1 MTLPG
6 KLCVGILEEDN
17 PLKSYFRFKPLL
29 VAEEGGYLPF
39 DGAEAFPENGC
50 LRIVPDKN
58 ESGHFKARMRRI
70 GRYAL
75 LDLRA
80 HPGENDKIRPNKNYR
95 VDSAET
101 NAYIVYSDVV
111 VEPPAGML
119 FEVLDR
125 AAPEDSS
132 HMALTM
138 PLPGT
143 PRVLFRDENGGVAP
157 ALWRAVAMEGVEGA
171 VELSRE
177 EERILPGLGGETRLS
192 GFAGEQTCVM
202 LAAPGALLIR
212 AAEAPEGAEAAEA
225 PAPVVPRPVEVKPV
239 ETKPAEA
246 RPVEVKPVETRPAE
260 ARPIESKPAGA
271 PAPRAERPERV
282 DAPREREKPRLSARA
297 QAMALQTGLNPRR
310 SRSLQEII
318 DDRWRRSRFDQLGHP
333 VPGEAT
339 GMPVESPVERAMDAL
354 RAAWRIEETRPKLA
368 EAIGE
373 LEGMSGAIQ
382 KGAARR
388 EDEARAQRLNELEAQ
403 RLRLLNEVSALEA
416 RRADARERLLE
427 DVRRDNARQLAEGE
441 RRLEALKADITACE
455 ERAQGARAA
464 LAEAES
470 AYAEAEK
477 RLAARA
483 METKALRF
491 LQTPAERVPTDSA
504 LPSAGELISDVR
516 TYLER
521 AGVPLSHDQAVE
533 VLAALTLSPVTVL
546 CGSAFAPKGELARAL
561 AGALGLGNRFLC
573 LSDPRHY
580 EVRDAQLRA
589 LLEDKNDP
597 APALILLEN
606 CNEVARVP
614 FVTSVV
620 WQLEPLNRPL
630 CPARLLLTASDG
642 GAPLATELLDMAFVL
657 RLEPESADTP
667 WHEER
672 EALVEPELAVS
683 RAALNNIFRP
693 HAEAVTEEVRERMAR
708 LRADLAAHG
717 VRFSRRTLDAV
728 WLFCAAA
735 APLLRERSP
744 MQALDMALAHRAL
757 PALLSS
763 APLEAL
769 KAMPEMVTDLEECRK
784 LLERPLPIFPTL
796 L

>member
-1 MTLPG
+1 
-6 KLCVGILEEDN
+6 
-17 PLKSYFRFKPLL
+17 
-29 VAEEGGYLPF
+29 
-39 DGAEAFPENGC
+39 
-50 LRIVPDKN
+50 
-58 ESGHFKARMRRI
+58 
-70 GRYAL
+70 
-75 LDLRA
+75 
-80 HPGENDKIRPNKNYR
+80 
-95 VDSAET
+95 
-101 NAYIVYSDVV
+101 
-111 VEPPAGML
+111 
-119 FEVLDR
+119 
-125 AAPEDSS
+125 
-132 HMALTM
+132 
-138 PLPGT
+138 
-143 PRVLFRDENGGVAP
+143 
-157 ALWRAVAMEGVEGA
+157 
-171 VELSRE
+171 
-177 EERILPGLGGETRLS
+177 
-192 GFAGEQTCVM
+192 
-202 LAAPGALLIR
+202 
-212 AAEAPEGAEAAEA
+212 
-225 PAPVVPRPVEVKPV
+225 
-239 ETKPAEA
+239 
-246 RPVEVKPVETRPAE
+246 
-260 ARPIESKPAGA
+260 
-271 PAPRAERPERV
+271 
-282 DAPREREKPRLSARA
+282 
-297 QAMALQTGLNPRR
+297 MALQTGLNPRR

-441 RRLEALKADITACE
+441 RRLEALKADIAACE

-483 METKALRF
+483 VETKALRF

-546 CGSAFAPKGELARAL
+546 CGPAFAPKGELARAL

-580 EVRDAQLRA
+580 ETTGAQLRA

-606 CNEVARVP
+606 CNEIGPRTVRDLGGVAVGAA
-614 FVTSVV
+614 
-620 WQLEPLNRPL
+620 EPAPL
-630 CPARLLLTASDG
+630 P
-642 GAPLATELLDMAFVL
+642 GAP
-657 RLEPESADTP
+657 
-667 WHEER
+667 
-672 EALVEPELAVS
+672 
-683 RAALNNIFRP
+683 
-693 HAEAVTEEVRERMAR
+693 
-708 LRADLAAHG
+708 AAH
-717 VRFSRRTLDAV
+717 RQRRGR
-728 WLFCAAA
+728 
-735 APLLRERSP
+735 APL
-744 MQALDMALAHRAL
+744 H
-757 PALLSS
+757 
-763 APLEAL
+763 
-769 KAMPEMVTDLEECRK
+769 
-784 LLERPLPIFPTL
+784 
-796 L
+796 

>member
-157 ALWRAVAMEGVEGA
+157 ALWRAAAMEGVEGA

-177 EERILPGLGGETRLS
+177 EERILPGLGGETRLP

-202 LAAPGALLIR
+202 LAAPGALLTR
-212 AAEAPEGAEAAEA
+212 AAEATEGAEVTEAHAPVVARPVEVRPVEAPTPIEARPVEA
-225 PAPVVPRPVEVKPV
+225 PAPVAAG
-239 ETKPAEA
+239 PAEA
-246 RPVEVKPVETRPAE
+246 PSP
-260 ARPIESKPAGA
+260 
-271 PAPRAERPERV
+271 RPERPGRAE
-282 DAPREREKPRLSARA
+282 APREREKPRLSARA

-388 EDEARAQRLNELEAQ
+388 EDDARAQRLNELEAQ

-441 RRLEALKADITACE
+441 RRLEALKADIAACE

-533 VLAALTLSPVTVL
+533 LLAALTLSPVTVL
-546 CGSAFAPKGELARAL
+546 CGPALAPKGELARAL

-580 EVRDAQLRA
+580 EVRNAQLRA

-597 APALILLEN
+597 APAMILLES
-606 CNEVARVP
+606 CNEIARVP
-614 FVTSVV
+614 FVSSIM
-620 WQLEPLNRPL
+620 WQLEPLSRPL
-630 CPARLLLTASDG
+630 CPARLLLTASDEG
-642 GAPLATELLDMAFVL
+642 SPLATELLDTAFVL
-657 RLEPESADTP
+657 WLEPESADTP

-672 EALVEPELAVS
+672 EAPVEPELAVS
-683 RAALNNIFRP
+683 RAALENIFRP

-717 VRFSRRTLDAV
+717 VRLSRRTLDAV

-744 MQALDMALAHRAL
+744 MQALDLALAHRAL

-763 APLEAL
+763 TPLEAL
-769 KAMPEMVTDLEECRK
+769 EAMPEMVTDLEECKK

>member
-177 EERILPGLGGETRLS
+177 EERILPGLGGETRLP

-202 LAAPGALLIR
+202 LAAPGALLTR
-212 AAEAPEGAEAAEA
+212 AAEVTEGAEATEA
-225 PAPVVPRPVEVKPV
+225 PAPVVARPVEVRPV
-239 ETKPAEA
+239 EAPTPIEA
-246 RPVEVKPVETRPAE
+246 RPVEAPAPVAARPVETPSA
-260 ARPIESKPAGA
+260 
-271 PAPRAERPERV
+271 RAERPGRAE
-282 DAPREREKPRLSARA
+282 APREREKPRLSARA

-318 DDRWRRSRFDQLGHP
+318 DDRWRRSRIDQLGHP
-333 VPGEAT
+333 VPAEAT
-339 GMPVESPVERAMDAL
+339 GMPVQDPVERAVEAL
-354 RAAWRIEETRPKLA
+354 RAAWRVEETRPKLA
-368 EAIGE
+368 EAVGA
-373 LEGMSGAIQ
+373 LEGLGSAMQESAE
-382 KGAARR
+382 RR
-388 EDEARAQRLNELEAQ
+388 EDEARARRLNEIEAQ

-427 DVRRDNARQLAEGE
+427 DVRRENARKLEESE
-441 RRLEALKADITACE
+441 RRLEALKADIAACE

-464 LAEAES
+464 LAEAEN

-483 METKALRF
+483 VEVSALRF
-491 LQTPAERVPTDSA
+491 LRAPAVSVPTDAA

-516 TYLER
+516 AYLAR
-521 AGVPLSHDQAVE
+521 AGAPLSHDQAVE
-533 VLAALTLSPVTVL
+533 LFTALALSPVTVL

-561 AGALGLGNRFLC
+561 AGALGLRGRFL
-573 LSDPRHY
+573 PITHPQRQ
-580 EVRDAQLRA
+580 EGAVRAI
-589 LLEDKNDP
+589 LEDTLNP
-597 APALILLEN
+597 APALLLVED
-606 CNEVARVP
+606 CNVPARAA
-614 FVTSVV
+614 SMDALL
-620 WQLEPLNRPL
+620 WQLIRGCAPDH
-630 CPARLLLTASDG
+630 PARLLLTARDEG
-642 GAPLATELLDMAFVL
+642 EPLSTELLDSAFVL

-672 EALVEPELAVS
+672 EAPVEPELAVS
-683 RAALNNIFRP
+683 RAALENIFRP
-693 HAEAVTEEVRERMAR
+693 HPEAVTEEARERMAR

-717 VRFSRRTLDAV
+717 VRLSRRTLDAV
-728 WLFCAAA
+728 WNFCAVAL
-735 APLLRERSP
+735 PLLRERSP
-744 MQALDMALAHRAL
+744 MRALDIALARRAL
-757 PALLSS
+757 PAVLSA
-763 APLEAL
+763 APLSAL
-769 KAMPEMVTDLEECRK
+769 KALPEMVTDLEECRK
-784 LLERPLPIFPTL
+784 LLESPLPIF
-796 L
+796 

>member
-29 VAEEGGYLPF
+29 VAQEGGYQPF
-39 DGAEAFPENGC
+39 DGAGLFPENGC

-75 LDLRA
+75 LDLRE

-95 VDSAET
+95 VDPGEA

-111 VEPPAGML
+111 VEPPEGML
-119 FEVLDR
+119 YEVLDR

-143 PRVLFRDENGGVAP
+143 QRVLFRADDGGVAP
-157 ALWRAVAMEGVEGA
+157 ALWRVAAMEGVEGA

-177 EERILPGLGGETRLS
+177 EGFVVPGAGTEARLPGFAEEETRVL
-192 GFAGEQTCVM
+192 
-202 LAAPGALLIR
+202 LAAPGASLLK
-212 AAEAPEGAEAAEA
+212 AAEA
-225 PAPVVPRPVEVKPV
+225 PAPAPAATEAPRAVEAPA
-239 ETKPAEA
+239 PAE
-246 RPVEVKPVETRPAE
+246 PPQPTEPPRPAE
-260 ARPIESKPAGA
+260 T
-271 PAPRAERPERV
+271 PAPQAERP
-282 DAPREREKPRLSARA
+282 PREREKARLSARA
-297 QAMALQTGLNPRR
+297 QAMAMQTGLNPRR

-318 DDRWRRSRFDQLGHP
+318 DDKWRRSRIDQLGHP

-339 GMPVESPVERAMDAL
+339 GMPVENPVERAVEAL

-368 EAIGE
+368 EAVGE

-388 EDEARAQRLNELEAQ
+388 EDDARAQRLNELEAQ
-403 RLRLLNEVSALEA
+403 RLRLLNEVGALEA
-416 RRADARERLLE
+416 RRADARELLLE
-427 DVRRDNARQLAEGE
+427 DVRRENARKLAEGE
-441 RRLEALKADITACE
+441 HRLEALKADIAACE

-477 RLAARA
+477 RLTARA
-483 METKALRF
+483 VETKALRF
-491 LQTPAERVPTDSA
+491 LQTPAERVHTSDA

-521 AGVPLSHDQAVE
+521 AGAPLSHDQAVE

-546 CGSAFAPKGELARAL
+546 CGPAFAPKGELARAL
-561 AGALGLGNRFLC
+561 AGALGLESRFLC

-597 APALILLEN
+597 APAMILLEN
-606 CNEVARVP
+606 CNEIARVP
-614 FVTSVV
+614 FVSSIM

-630 CPARLLLTASDG
+630 CPARLLLTASDE
-642 GAPLATELLDMAFVL
+642 GAPLSTELLDMAFVL

-672 EALVEPELAVS
+672 EAPAEPELAVS

-693 HAEAVTEEVRERMAR
+693 RAEAVTEEVRGRMAR

-717 VRFSRRTLDAV
+717 VRISRRTLDAV
-728 WLFCAAA
+728 WDFCAAA
-735 APLLRERSP
+735 APLLREHSP

-757 PALLSS
+757 PALLSA

>member
-177 EERILPGLGGETRLS
+177 EERILPGLGGETRLP

-202 LAAPGALLIR
+202 LAAPGALLTR
-212 AAEAPEGAEAAEA
+212 AAEVTEGAEATEA
-225 PAPVVPRPVEVKPV
+225 PAPVEVRPVEAPS
-239 ETKPAEA
+239 PI
-246 RPVEVKPVETRPAE
+246 E
-260 ARPIESKPAGA
+260 ARPIEA
-271 PAPRAERPERV
+271 PSPVAASPVETPSARAERPGRAE
-282 DAPREREKPRLSARA
+282 APREREKPRLNARA

-382 KGAARR
+382 KGAAKR

-441 RRLEALKADITACE
+441 RRLEALKADIAACE

-516 TYLER
+516 AYLER

-580 EVRDAQLRA
+580 EVRNAQLRA

-597 APALILLEN
+597 APAMILLEN
-606 CNEVARVP
+606 CNEIARVP
-614 FVTSVV
+614 FVSSIM
-620 WQLEPLNRPL
+620 WQLEPLSRPL
-630 CPARLLLTASDG
+630 CPARLLLTASDEG
-642 GAPLATELLDMAFVL
+642 SPLATELLDTAFVL
-657 RLEPESADTP
+657 WLEPESADTP

-672 EALVEPELAVS
+672 EAPVEPELAVS
-683 RAALNNIFRP
+683 RAALENIFRP

-717 VRFSRRTLDAV
+717 VRLSRRTLDAV

>member
-80 HPGENDKIRPNKNYR
+80 HPGENDKIRPNKNYH

-157 ALWRAVAMEGVEGA
+157 ALWRAAAMEGVEGA

-177 EERILPGLGGETRLS
+177 EERILPGFGGETRLS

-202 LAAPGALLIR
+202 LAAPGALLTR
-212 AAEAPEGAEAAEA
+212 AAEATEGAEATEA
-225 PAPVVPRPVEVKPV
+225 PAPVAARPVEVRPV
-239 ETKPAEA
+239 EAPSPIEA
-246 RPVEVKPVETRPAE
+246 RPVEAPAPVAARPAE
-260 ARPIESKPAGA
+260 APSP
-271 PAPRAERPERV
+271 RPERPGRAE
-282 DAPREREKPRLSARA
+282 APREREKPRLSARA

-382 KGAARR
+382 KGAAKR

-427 DVRRDNARQLAEGE
+427 DVRRDNARQLAESE
-441 RRLEALKADITACE
+441 RRLEALKADIAACE

-470 AYAEAEK
+470 VYAEAEK

-533 VLAALTLSPVTVL
+533 LLAALTLSPVTVL
-546 CGSAFAPKGELARAL
+546 CGPALAPKGELARAL

-580 EVRDAQLRA
+580 ETTGAQLRA

-606 CNEVARVP
+606 CNEIARVP

-620 WQLEPLNRPL
+620 WQLEPLKRPL

-642 GAPLATELLDMAFVL
+642 GAPLSTELLDTAFVL

-672 EALVEPELAVS
+672 EAPVEPELAVS
-683 RAALNNIFRP
+683 RAALENIFRP

-717 VRFSRRTLDAV
+717 VRLSRRTLDAV

-744 MQALDMALAHRAL
+744 MQALDLALAHRAL

-769 KAMPEMVTDLEECRK
+769 KAMPEMVTDLEECKK

>member
-1 MTLPG
+1 
-6 KLCVGILEEDN
+6 
-17 PLKSYFRFKPLL
+17 
-29 VAEEGGYLPF
+29 
-39 DGAEAFPENGC
+39 
-50 LRIVPDKN
+50 
-58 ESGHFKARMRRI
+58 
-70 GRYAL
+70 
-75 LDLRA
+75 
-80 HPGENDKIRPNKNYR
+80 
-95 VDSAET
+95 
-101 NAYIVYSDVV
+101 
-111 VEPPAGML
+111 
-119 FEVLDR
+119 
-125 AAPEDSS
+125 
-132 HMALTM
+132 
-138 PLPGT
+138 
-143 PRVLFRDENGGVAP
+143 
-157 ALWRAVAMEGVEGA
+157 
-171 VELSRE
+171 
-177 EERILPGLGGETRLS
+177 
-192 GFAGEQTCVM
+192 
-202 LAAPGALLIR
+202 
-212 AAEAPEGAEAAEA
+212 
-225 PAPVVPRPVEVKPV
+225 
-239 ETKPAEA
+239 
-246 RPVEVKPVETRPAE
+246 
-260 ARPIESKPAGA
+260 
-271 PAPRAERPERV
+271 
-282 DAPREREKPRLSARA
+282 
-297 QAMALQTGLNPRR
+297 MALQTGLNPRR

-388 EDEARAQRLNELEAQ
+388 EDEARTQRLNELEAQ

-441 RRLEALKADITACE
+441 RRLEALKADIAACE

-533 VLAALTLSPVTVL
+533 LLAALTLSPVTVL
-546 CGSAFAPKGELARAL
+546 CGPALAPKGELARAL

-580 EVRDAQLRA
+580 EVRNAQLRA

-597 APALILLEN
+597 APAMILLES
-606 CNEVARVP
+606 CNEIARVP
-614 FVTSVV
+614 FVSSIM
-620 WQLEPLNRPL
+620 WQLEPLSRPL
-630 CPARLLLTASDG
+630 CPARLLLTASDEG
-642 GAPLATELLDMAFVL
+642 SPLATELLDTAFVL
-657 RLEPESADTP
+657 WLEPESADTP

-672 EALVEPELAVS
+672 EAPVEPELAVS
-683 RAALNNIFRP
+683 RAALENIFRP

-744 MQALDMALAHRAL
+744 MQALDLALAHRAL

-769 KAMPEMVTDLEECRK
+769 KAMPEMVTDLEECKK

>member
-157 ALWRAVAMEGVEGA
+157 ALWRAAAMEGVEGA

-177 EERILPGLGGETRLS
+177 EERILPGLGGETRLP

-202 LAAPGALLIR
+202 LAAPGALLTR
-212 AAEAPEGAEAAEA
+212 AAEATEGAEATEASAPVVARPVEVRPVEAPTPIEARPVEA
-225 PAPVVPRPVEVKPV
+225 PAPV
-239 ETKPAEA
+239 AA
-246 RPVEVKPVETRPAE
+246 RPAE
-260 ARPIESKPAGA
+260 APSL
-271 PAPRAERPERV
+271 RPERPGRAE
-282 DAPREREKPRLSARA
+282 APREREKPRLSARA

-382 KGAARR
+382 KGAAKR

-441 RRLEALKADITACE
+441 RKLEALKADIAACE

-533 VLAALTLSPVTVL
+533 LLAALTLSPVTVL
-546 CGSAFAPKGELARAL
+546 CGPALAPKGELARAL

-580 EVRDAQLRA
+580 EVRNAQLRA

-597 APALILLEN
+597 APAMILLEN
-606 CNEVARVP
+606 CNEIARVP
-614 FVTSVV
+614 FVSSIM
-620 WQLEPLNRPL
+620 WQLEPLSRPL
-630 CPARLLLTASDG
+630 CPARLLLTASDEG
-642 GAPLATELLDMAFVL
+642 SPLATELLDTAFVL
-657 RLEPESADTP
+657 WLEPESADTP

-672 EALVEPELAVS
+672 EAPVEPELAVS
-683 RAALNNIFRP
+683 RAALENIFRP

-717 VRFSRRTLDAV
+717 VRLSRRTLDAV

-744 MQALDMALAHRAL
+744 MQALDLALAHRAL

-769 KAMPEMVTDLEECRK
+769 KAMPEMVTDLEECKK

>member
-157 ALWRAVAMEGVEGA
+157 ALWRAAAMEGVEGA

-177 EERILPGLGGETRLS
+177 EERILPGLGGETRLP

-202 LAAPGALLIR
+202 LAAPGALLTR
-212 AAEAPEGAEAAEA
+212 AAEATEGAEATEA
-225 PAPVVPRPVEVKPV
+225 HAPVV
-239 ETKPAEA
+239 A
-246 RPVEVKPVETRPAE
+246 RPVEVRPVEAPSPIE
-260 ARPIESKPAGA
+260 ARPIEA
-271 PAPRAERPERV
+271 PSPVAARPVETPSARAERPGRTE
-282 DAPREREKPRLSARA
+282 APREREKPRLSARA

-382 KGAARR
+382 KGAAKR

-441 RRLEALKADITACE
+441 RKLEALKADIAACE

-533 VLAALTLSPVTVL
+533 LLAALTLSPVTVL
-546 CGSAFAPKGELARAL
+546 CGPALAPKGELARAL

-580 EVRDAQLRA
+580 EVRNAQLRA

-597 APALILLEN
+597 APAMILLES
-606 CNEVARVP
+606 CNEIARVP
-614 FVTSVV
+614 FVSSIM
-620 WQLEPLNRPL
+620 WQLEPLSRPL
-630 CPARLLLTASDG
+630 CPARLLLTASDEG
-642 GAPLATELLDMAFVL
+642 SPLATELLDTAFVL
-657 RLEPESADTP
+657 WLEPESADTP

-672 EALVEPELAVS
+672 EAPVEPELAVS
-683 RAALNNIFRP
+683 RAALENIFRP

-717 VRFSRRTLDAV
+717 VRLSRRTLDAV

-744 MQALDMALAHRAL
+744 MQALDLALAHRAL

-763 APLEAL
+763 TPLEAL
-769 KAMPEMVTDLEECRK
+769 KAMPEMVTDLEECKK

>member
-80 HPGENDKIRPNKNYR
+80 HPGENDKIRPNKNYH

-157 ALWRAVAMEGVEGA
+157 ALWRAAAMEGVEGA

-177 EERILPGLGGETRLS
+177 EERILPGLGGETRLP

-202 LAAPGALLIR
+202 LAAPGALLTR
-212 AAEAPEGAEAAEA
+212 AAEATEGAEATEA
-225 PAPVVPRPVEVKPV
+225 HAPVV
-239 ETKPAEA
+239 A
-246 RPVEVKPVETRPAE
+246 RPVEVRPVEAPSPIE
-260 ARPIESKPAGA
+260 ARPIEA
-271 PAPRAERPERV
+271 PSPVAARPVETPSARAERPGRAE
-282 DAPREREKPRLSARA
+282 APREREKPRLSARA

-382 KGAARR
+382 KGAAKR

-441 RRLEALKADITACE
+441 RKLEALKADIAACE

-533 VLAALTLSPVTVL
+533 LLAALTLSPVTVL
-546 CGSAFAPKGELARAL
+546 CGPALAPKGELARAL

-580 EVRDAQLRA
+580 EVRNAQLRA

-597 APALILLEN
+597 APAMILLEN

-620 WQLEPLNRPL
+620 WQLEPLKRPL

-642 GAPLATELLDMAFVL
+642 GAPLATELLDTAYVL

-672 EALVEPELAVS
+672 EAPVEPELAVS
-683 RAALNNIFRP
+683 RAALENIFRP

>member
-17 PLKSYFRFKPLL
+17 PQKSYFRFKPLL
-29 VAEEGGYLPF
+29 VAQEDGYAPF
-39 DGAEAFPENGC
+39 SDGAEAFAEAGC

-75 LDLRA
+75 LDLRE
-80 HPGENDKIRPNKNYR
+80 HSGENDKIRPNKNYHA
-95 VDSAET
+95 DPGET

-111 VEPPAGML
+111 VEPPEGML
-119 FEVLDR
+119 YEVLDR

-143 PRVLFRDENGGVAP
+143 ARVLFRGENGGVAP
-157 ALWRAVAMEGVEGA
+157 ALWRVAAMEGVEGA

-177 EERILPGLGGETRLS
+177 EARVKAEAGKETRLP
-192 GFAGEQTCVM
+192 GFGAEETCIL
-202 LAAPGALLIR
+202 LAAPGASLLEGAQAPAPATDAEAPR
-212 AAEAPEGAEAAEA
+212 SAEAPEDAEA
-225 PAPVVPRPVEVKPV
+225 PRPEAPTKFEAPR
-239 ETKPAEA
+239 
-246 RPVEVKPVETRPAE
+246 
-260 ARPIESKPAGA
+260 SA
-271 PAPRAERPERV
+271 PAASAAGTP
-282 DAPREREKPRLSARA
+282 APARREHGGGGEAPTREKPRLSART

-388 EDEARAQRLNELEAQ
+388 EDDARAQRLNELEAQ
-403 RLRLLNEVSALEA
+403 RLRLLNEVGALEA

-427 DVRRDNARQLAEGE
+427 DVRRENARKLAEGE
-441 RRLEALKADITACE
+441 RKLEALKADIAACE

-477 RLAARA
+477 RLIARA
-483 METKALRF
+483 VETKALRF
-491 LQTPAERVPTDSA
+491 LQTPAERVHTSDA

-521 AGVPLSHDQAVE
+521 AGAPLSHDQAVE

-546 CGSAFAPKGELARAL
+546 CGPAFAPKGELARAL
-561 AGALGLGNRFLC
+561 AGALGLGSRVLC
-573 LSDPRHY
+573 RSDPRHY

-589 LLEDKNDP
+589 LLEHKHDP
-597 APALILLEN
+597 APAMILLEN
-606 CNEVARVP
+606 CNEIARVP
-614 FVTSVV
+614 FVSSIM

-630 CPARLLLTASDG
+630 CPARLLLTASDE
-642 GAPLATELLDMAFVL
+642 GAPLSTELLDMAFVL

-672 EALVEPELAVS
+672 EAPAEPELAVS

-693 HAEAVTEEVRERMAR
+693 RAEAVTEEVRGRMAR

-717 VRFSRRTLDAV
+717 VRISRRTLDAV
-728 WLFCAAA
+728 WDFCAAA
-735 APLLRERSP
+735 APLLREHSP

-757 PALLSS
+757 PALLSA

>member
-157 ALWRAVAMEGVEGA
+157 ALWRAAAMEGVEGA

-177 EERILPGLGGETRLS
+177 EERILPGLGGETRLP

-202 LAAPGALLIR
+202 LAAPGALLTR
-212 AAEAPEGAEAAEA
+212 AAEATEGAEATEAHAPVVARPVEVRPVEASTPIEARPVEA
-225 PAPVVPRPVEVKPV
+225 PAPV
-239 ETKPAEA
+239 AA
-246 RPVEVKPVETRPAE
+246 RPAE
-260 ARPIESKPAGA
+260 APSP
-271 PAPRAERPERV
+271 RPERPGRAE
-282 DAPREREKPRLSARA
+282 APREREKPRLSARA

-382 KGAARR
+382 KGAAKR
-388 EDEARAQRLNELEAQ
+388 EDEARTQRLNELEAQ

-441 RRLEALKADITACE
+441 RKLEALKADIAACE

-533 VLAALTLSPVTVL
+533 LLAALTLSPVTVL
-546 CGSAFAPKGELARAL
+546 CGPALAPKGELARAL

-580 EVRDAQLRA
+580 EVRNAQLRA

-597 APALILLEN
+597 APAMILLEN
-606 CNEVARVP
+606 CNEIARVP
-614 FVTSVV
+614 FVSSIM
-620 WQLEPLNRPL
+620 WQLEPLSRPL
-630 CPARLLLTASDG
+630 CPARLLLTASDEG
-642 GAPLATELLDMAFVL
+642 SPLATELLDTAFVL
-657 RLEPESADTP
+657 WLEPESADTP

-672 EALVEPELAVS
+672 EAPVEPELAVS
-683 RAALNNIFRP
+683 RAALENIFRP

-717 VRFSRRTLDAV
+717 VRLSRRTLDAV

-744 MQALDMALAHRAL
+744 MQALDLALAHRAL

-763 APLEAL
+763 TPLEAL
-769 KAMPEMVTDLEECRK
+769 EAMPEMVTDLEECKK

>member
-157 ALWRAVAMEGVEGA
+157 ALWRAAAMEGVEGA

-177 EERILPGLGGETRLS
+177 EERILPGLGGETRLP

-202 LAAPGALLIR
+202 LAAPGALLTR
-212 AAEAPEGAEAAEA
+212 AAEATEGAEATEA
-225 PAPVVPRPVEVKPV
+225 HAPVV
-239 ETKPAEA
+239 A
-246 RPVEVKPVETRPAE
+246 RPVEVRPVEAPSPIEARQIEAPSPVAARPAE
-260 ARPIESKPAGA
+260 APSA
-271 PAPRAERPERV
+271 RAERPGRAE
-282 DAPREREKPRLSARA
+282 APREREKPRLSARA

-388 EDEARAQRLNELEAQ
+388 EDEARTQRLNELEAQ

-441 RRLEALKADITACE
+441 RKLEALKADIAACE

-533 VLAALTLSPVTVL
+533 LLAALTLSPVTVL
-546 CGSAFAPKGELARAL
+546 CGPALAPKGELARAL

-580 EVRDAQLRA
+580 EVRNAQLRA

-597 APALILLEN
+597 APAMILLES
-606 CNEVARVP
+606 CNEIARVP
-614 FVTSVV
+614 FVSSIM
-620 WQLEPLNRPL
+620 WQLEPLSRPL
-630 CPARLLLTASDG
+630 CPARLLLTASDEG
-642 GAPLATELLDMAFVL
+642 SPLATELLDTAFVL
-657 RLEPESADTP
+657 WLEPESADTP

-672 EALVEPELAVS
+672 EAPVEPELAVS
-683 RAALNNIFRP
+683 RAALENIFRP

-717 VRFSRRTLDAV
+717 VRLSRRTLDAV

-744 MQALDMALAHRAL
+744 MQALDLALAHRAL

-769 KAMPEMVTDLEECRK
+769 EAMPEMVTDLEECRK

>member
-29 VAEEGGYLPF
+29 VAEEEGYQPF
-39 DGAEAFPENGC
+39 DSAEAFPENGC

-80 HPGENDKIRPNKNYR
+80 HAGENDKIRPNKNYH
-95 VDSAET
+95 VDPAES

-111 VEPPAGML
+111 IEPPEGAL
-119 FEVLDR
+119 YEVLDR
-125 AAPEDSS
+125 AAPEDSA

-143 PRVLFRDENGGVAP
+143 QRVLFRDESGGVAP
-157 ALWRAVAMEGVEGA
+157 ALWRVAAMEGVEGA

-177 EERILPGLGGETRLS
+177 EERVLPEAGRETRLP
-192 GFAGEQTCVM
+192 GFAAEETCVF
-202 LAAPGALLIR
+202 LAAPGASLLK
-212 AAEAPEGAEAAEA
+212 AAQAPAPEKAPASEPPLESEEA
-225 PAPVVPRPVEVKPV
+225 PAPEKAPASEKPPRSEP
-239 ETKPAEA
+239 
-246 RPVEVKPVETRPAE
+246 
-260 ARPIESKPAGA
+260 
-271 PAPRAERPERV
+271 PAPRPERRERSE
-282 DAPREREKPRLSARA
+282 APREREKPRLSARA
-297 QAMALQTGLNPRR
+297 QAIALQTGLNPRR

-318 DDRWRRSRFDQLGHP
+318 DDRWRRSRIDQLGHP
-333 VPGEAT
+333 VPAEAT
-339 GMPVESPVERAMDAL
+339 GMPVESPVERAVEAL

-368 EAIGE
+368 EAVGE
-373 LEGMSGAIQ
+373 LDGLCGAIQ
-382 KGAARR
+382 KGNARR
-388 EDEARAQRLNELEAQ
+388 DEEAHARRLNELEAQ

-416 RRADARERLLE
+416 RRADVRERLLE
-427 DVRRDNARQLAEGE
+427 DVRRENARKLEESE
-441 RRLEALKADITACE
+441 RKLEALQADIAACE

-464 LAEAES
+464 LAAAES

-483 METKALRF
+483 VETKALRF
-491 LQTPAERVPTDSA
+491 LQTPAAHRSTDDA

-516 TYLER
+516 TYLDR

-546 CGSAFAPKGELARAL
+546 CGPAFAPKGELARAL
-561 AGALGLGNRFLC
+561 AGALGLGSRFLC
-573 LSDPRHY
+573 LTDPRHC
-580 EVRDAQLRA
+580 EMRDAQLRA

-606 CNEVARVP
+606 CNEAPRAP
-614 FVTSVV
+614 FAASVV
-620 WQLEPLNRPL
+620 WQLEPLKRPL
-630 CPARLLLTASDG
+630 CPARLLLTARDEG
-642 GAPLATELLDMAFVL
+642 EPLSTDLLDTAFVL

-672 EALVEPELAVS
+672 EAPVESELAVS
-683 RAALNNIFRP
+683 REALRNVFRP
-693 HAEAVTEEVRERMAR
+693 HPEAVTEEARERMAR

-717 VRFSRRTLDAV
+717 VRLSRRTLDAV
-728 WLFCAAA
+728 WNFCAVAL
-735 APLLRERSP
+735 PLLRERSP
-744 MQALDMALAHRAL
+744 MRALDIALARRAL
-757 PALLSS
+757 PAVLSA
-763 APLEAL
+763 APLSAL
-769 KAMPEMVTDLEECRK
+769 KALPEMVTDLEECRK
-784 LLERPLPIFPTL
+784 LLESPLPIFPTL

>member
-177 EERILPGLGGETRLS
+177 EERILPGLGGETRLP

-202 LAAPGALLIR
+202 LATPGALLTR
-212 AAEAPEGAEAAEA
+212 AAEATEGAEATEA
-225 PAPVVPRPVEVKPV
+225 PAHVEVRPVEAP
-239 ETKPAEA
+239 TPI
-246 RPVEVKPVETRPAE
+246 E
-260 ARPIESKPAGA
+260 ARPIEAPSPVAARPAEA
-271 PAPRAERPERV
+271 PSARAERPGRAE
-282 DAPREREKPRLSARA
+282 APREREKPRLSARA

-382 KGAARR
+382 KGAAKR

-441 RRLEALKADITACE
+441 RKLEALKADIAACE

-533 VLAALTLSPVTVL
+533 LLAALTLSPVTVL
-546 CGSAFAPKGELARAL
+546 CGPALAPKGELARAL

-580 EVRDAQLRA
+580 ETTGAQLRA

-606 CNEVARVP
+606 CNEIARVP

-620 WQLEPLNRPL
+620 WQLEPLKRPL
-630 CPARLLLTASDG
+630 CPARLLLTASDEG
-642 GAPLATELLDMAFVL
+642 SPLATELLDTAFVL
-657 RLEPESADTP
+657 WLEPESADTP

-672 EALVEPELAVS
+672 EAPVEPELAVS
-683 RAALNNIFRP
+683 RAALENIFRP

-744 MQALDMALAHRAL
+744 MQALDLALAHRAL

-769 KAMPEMVTDLEECRK
+769 KAMPEMVTDLEECKK

>member
-157 ALWRAVAMEGVEGA
+157 ALWRAAAMEGVEGA

-202 LAAPGALLIR
+202 LAAPGALLTR
-212 AAEAPEGAEAAEA
+212 AAEVTEGAEATEA
-225 PAPVVPRPVEVKPV
+225 PAPVEVRPVEAPS
-239 ETKPAEA
+239 PIEA
-246 RPVEVKPVETRPAE
+246 RPVEAPAPVAARPAE
-260 ARPIESKPAGA
+260 APSP
-271 PAPRAERPERV
+271 RPERPGRAE
-282 DAPREREKPRLSARA
+282 APREREKPRLSARA

-441 RRLEALKADITACE
+441 RKLEALKADIAACE

-516 TYLER
+516 AYLER

-672 EALVEPELAVS
+672 EAPVEPELAVS
-683 RAALNNIFRP
+683 RAALENIFRP

-717 VRFSRRTLDAV
+717 VRLSRRTLDAV

>member
-80 HPGENDKIRPNKNYR
+80 HPGENDKIRPNKNYH

-157 ALWRAVAMEGVEGA
+157 ALWRAAAMEGVEGA

-177 EERILPGLGGETRLS
+177 EERILPGLGGETRLP

-202 LAAPGALLIR
+202 LAAPGALLTR
-212 AAEAPEGAEAAEA
+212 AAEATEGAEATEA
-225 PAPVVPRPVEVKPV
+225 HAPVV
-239 ETKPAEA
+239 A
-246 RPVEVKPVETRPAE
+246 RPVEVRPVEAPSPIE
-260 ARPIESKPAGA
+260 ARPIEA
-271 PAPRAERPERV
+271 PSPVAARPVETPSARAERPGRAE
-282 DAPREREKPRLSARA
+282 APREREKPRLSARA

-382 KGAARR
+382 KGAAKR

-441 RRLEALKADITACE
+441 RKLEALKADIAACE

-533 VLAALTLSPVTVL
+533 LLAALTLSPVTVL
-546 CGSAFAPKGELARAL
+546 CGPALAPKGELARAL

-580 EVRDAQLRA
+580 EVRNAQLRA

-597 APALILLEN
+597 APAMILLEN

-620 WQLEPLNRPL
+620 WQLEPLSRPL

-642 GAPLATELLDMAFVL
+642 GAPLATELLDTAFVL

-672 EALVEPELAVS
+672 EAPVEPELAVS
-683 RAALNNIFRP
+683 RAALENIFRP

>member
-17 PLKSYFRFKPLL
+17 PQKSYFRFKPLL
-29 VAEEGGYLPF
+29 VAQEDGYAPF
-39 DGAEAFPENGC
+39 SDGAEAFAEAGC

-75 LDLRA
+75 LDLRE
-80 HPGENDKIRPNKNYR
+80 HSGENDKIRPNKNYHA
-95 VDSAET
+95 DPGET

-111 VEPPAGML
+111 VEPPEGML
-119 FEVLDR
+119 YEVLDR

-143 PRVLFRDENGGVAP
+143 ARVLFRGENGGVAP
-157 ALWRAVAMEGVEGA
+157 ALWRVAAMEGVEDA

-177 EERILPGLGGETRLS
+177 EARVKAEAGKETRLP
-192 GFAGEQTCVM
+192 GFGAEETCIL
-202 LAAPGALLIR
+202 LAAPGASLLEGAQAPAPETDAEAPR
-212 AAEAPEGAEAAEA
+212 SAEAPENAEA
-225 PAPVVPRPVEVKPV
+225 PRPE
-239 ETKPAEA
+239 
-246 RPVEVKPVETRPAE
+246 
-260 ARPIESKPAGA
+260 A
-271 PAPRAERPERV
+271 PARSE
-282 DAPREREKPRLSARA
+282 APRSAPAARAAGTPAPARREHGGGGEAPAREKPRLSART

-403 RLRLLNEVSALEA
+403 RLRLLNEVGALEA

-427 DVRRDNARQLAEGE
+427 DVRRENARKLAEGE
-441 RRLEALKADITACE
+441 HRLEALKADIAACE

-483 METKALRF
+483 VEVSALRF
-491 LQTPAERVPTDSA
+491 LRAPAVSVPTDAA

-516 TYLER
+516 AYLAR
-521 AGVPLSHDQAVE
+521 AGAPLSHDQAVE
-533 VLAALTLSPVTVL
+533 LFTALALSPVTVL

-561 AGALGLGNRFLC
+561 AGALGLRGRFL
-573 LSDPRHY
+573 PITHPQRQ
-580 EVRDAQLRA
+580 EGAVRAI
-589 LLEDKNDP
+589 LEDTLNP
-597 APALILLEN
+597 APALLLVED
-606 CNEVARVP
+606 CNIPARAA
-614 FVTSVV
+614 SMDALL
-620 WQLEPLNRPL
+620 WQLIRICTPDH
-630 CPARLLLTASDG
+630 PARLLLTARDEG
-642 GAPLATELLDMAFVL
+642 EPLSTELLDSAFVL

-672 EALVEPELAVS
+672 EAPVEPELAVS
-683 RAALNNIFRP
+683 REALRNVFRP
-693 HAEAVTEEVRERMAR
+693 HPEAVTEEARERMAR

-717 VRFSRRTLDAV
+717 VRLSRRTLDAV
-728 WLFCAAA
+728 WNFCAIAL
-735 APLLRERSP
+735 PLLRERSP
-744 MQALDMALAHRAL
+744 MRALDIALARRAL
-757 PALLSS
+757 PAVLSA
-763 APLEAL
+763 APLSAL
-769 KAMPEMVTDLEECRK
+769 KALPEMVTDLEECRK
-784 LLERPLPIFPTL
+784 LLESPLPIF
-796 L
+796 

>member
-17 PLKSYFRFKPLL
+17 PQKSYFRFKPLL
-29 VAEEGGYLPF
+29 VAQEDGYAPF
-39 DGAEAFPENGC
+39 SDGAEAFAEAGC

-75 LDLRA
+75 LDLRE
-80 HPGENDKIRPNKNYR
+80 HSGENDKIRPNKNYHA
-95 VDSAET
+95 DPGET

-111 VEPPAGML
+111 VEPPEGML
-119 FEVLDR
+119 YEVLDR

-143 PRVLFRDENGGVAP
+143 ARVLFRGENGGVAP
-157 ALWRAVAMEGVEGA
+157 ALWRVAAMEGVEGA

-177 EERILPGLGGETRLS
+177 EARVKAEAGKETRLP
-192 GFAGEQTCVM
+192 GFGAEETCIL
-202 LAAPGALLIR
+202 LAAPGASLLEGAQAPAPATDAEAPR
-212 AAEAPEGAEAAEA
+212 SAEAPEDAEA
-225 PAPVVPRPVEVKPV
+225 PRPE
-239 ETKPAEA
+239 
-246 RPVEVKPVETRPAE
+246 
-260 ARPIESKPAGA
+260 A
-271 PAPRAERPERV
+271 PARSE
-282 DAPREREKPRLSARA
+282 APRSAPAARAAGTPAPARREHGGGGEAPAREKPRLSART

-403 RLRLLNEVSALEA
+403 RLRLLNEVGALEA

-427 DVRRDNARQLAEGE
+427 DVRRENARKLAEGE
-441 RRLEALKADITACE
+441 HRLEALKADIAACE

-483 METKALRF
+483 VEVSALRF
-491 LQTPAERVPTDSA
+491 LRAPAVSVPTDAA

-516 TYLER
+516 AYLAR
-521 AGVPLSHDQAVE
+521 AGAPLSHDQAVE
-533 VLAALTLSPVTVL
+533 LFTALALSPVTVL

-561 AGALGLGNRFLC
+561 AGALGLRGRFL
-573 LSDPRHY
+573 PITHPQRQ
-580 EVRDAQLRA
+580 EGAVRAI
-589 LLEDKNDP
+589 LEDTLNP
-597 APALILLEN
+597 APALLLVED
-606 CNEVARVP
+606 CNIPARAA
-614 FVTSVV
+614 SMDALL
-620 WQLEPLNRPL
+620 WQLIRICTPDH
-630 CPARLLLTASDG
+630 PARLLLTARDEG
-642 GAPLATELLDMAFVL
+642 EPLSTELLDSAFVL

-672 EALVEPELAVS
+672 EAPVEPQLAIS
-683 RAALNNIFRP
+683 REALRNVFRP
-693 HAEAVTEEVRERMAR
+693 HPEAVTEEARERMAR

-717 VRFSRRTLDAV
+717 VRLSRRTLDAV
-728 WLFCAAA
+728 WNFCAVAL
-735 APLLRERSP
+735 PLLRERSP
-744 MQALDMALAHRAL
+744 MRALDIALARRAL
-757 PALLSS
+757 PAVLSA
-763 APLEAL
+763 APLSAL
-769 KAMPEMVTDLEECRK
+769 KALPEMVTDLEECRK
-784 LLERPLPIFPTL
+784 LLESPLPIF
-796 L
+796 

>member
-17 PLKSYFRFKPLL
+17 PQKSYFRFKPLL
-29 VAEEGGYLPF
+29 VAQEDGYAPF
-39 DGAEAFPENGC
+39 SDGAEAFAEAGC

-75 LDLRA
+75 LDLRE
-80 HPGENDKIRPNKNYR
+80 HSGENDKIRPNKNYHA
-95 VDSAET
+95 DPGET

-111 VEPPAGML
+111 VEPPEGML
-119 FEVLDR
+119 YEVLDR

-143 PRVLFRDENGGVAP
+143 ARVLFRGENGGVAP
-157 ALWRAVAMEGVEGA
+157 ALWRVAAMEGVEGA

-177 EERILPGLGGETRLS
+177 EARVKAEAGKETRLP
-192 GFAGEQTCVM
+192 GFGAEETCIL
-202 LAAPGALLIR
+202 LAAPGASLLEGAQAPAPATDAEAPR
-212 AAEAPEGAEAAEA
+212 SAEAPEDAEA
-225 PAPVVPRPVEVKPV
+225 PRPE
-239 ETKPAEA
+239 
-246 RPVEVKPVETRPAE
+246 
-260 ARPIESKPAGA
+260 A
-271 PAPRAERPERV
+271 PARFE
-282 DAPREREKPRLSARA
+282 APRSAPAARAAGTPAPARREHGGGGEVPAREKPRLSART

-388 EDEARAQRLNELEAQ
+388 EDDARAQRLNELEAQ
-403 RLRLLNEVSALEA
+403 RLRLLNEVGALEA

-427 DVRRDNARQLAEGE
+427 DVRRENARKLAEGE
-441 RRLEALKADITACE
+441 HRLEALKADIAACE

-477 RLAARA
+477 RLTARA

-521 AGVPLSHDQAVE
+521 AGAPLSHDQAVE

-546 CGSAFAPKGELARAL
+546 CGPAFAPKGELARAL
-561 AGALGLGNRFLC
+561 AGALGLGSRFLC

-597 APALILLEN
+597 APAMILLEN
-606 CNEVARVP
+606 CNEIARVP
-614 FVTSVV
+614 FVSSIM

-630 CPARLLLTASDG
+630 CPARLLLTASDE
-642 GAPLATELLDMAFVL
+642 GAPLSTELLDTAFVL
-657 RLEPESADTP
+657 RLEPESADAP

-672 EALVEPELAVS
+672 EAPAEPELAVS

-693 HAEAVTEEVRERMAR
+693 RAEAVTEEVRGRMAR

-717 VRFSRRTLDAV
+717 VRISRRTLDAV
-728 WLFCAAA
+728 WDFCAAA
-735 APLLRERSP
+735 APLLREHSP

-757 PALLSS
+757 PALLSA

>member
-80 HPGENDKIRPNKNYR
+80 HPGENDKIRPNKNYH

-157 ALWRAVAMEGVEGA
+157 ALWRAAAMEGVEGA

-177 EERILPGLGGETRLS
+177 EERILPGLGGETRLP

-202 LAAPGALLIR
+202 LAAPGALLTR
-212 AAEAPEGAEAAEA
+212 AAEATEGAEATEAHAPVVARPVEVRPVEASTPIEARPVEA
-225 PAPVVPRPVEVKPV
+225 PAPV
-239 ETKPAEA
+239 AA
-246 RPVEVKPVETRPAE
+246 RPAE
-260 ARPIESKPAGA
+260 APSP
-271 PAPRAERPERV
+271 RPERPGRAE
-282 DAPREREKPRLSARA
+282 APREREKPRLSARA

-382 KGAARR
+382 KGAAKR

-441 RRLEALKADITACE
+441 RKLEALKADIAACE

-533 VLAALTLSPVTVL
+533 LLAALTLSPVTVL
-546 CGSAFAPKGELARAL
+546 CGPALAPKGELARAL

-580 EVRDAQLRA
+580 EVRNAQLRA

-597 APALILLEN
+597 APAMILLEN
-606 CNEVARVP
+606 CNEIARVP
-614 FVTSVV
+614 FVSSIM
-620 WQLEPLNRPL
+620 WQLEPLSRPL
-630 CPARLLLTASDG
+630 CPARLLLTASDEG
-642 GAPLATELLDMAFVL
+642 SPLATELLDTAFVL
-657 RLEPESADTP
+657 WLEPESADTP

-672 EALVEPELAVS
+672 EAPVEPELAVS
-683 RAALNNIFRP
+683 RAALENIFRP

-735 APLLRERSP
+735 APLPRERSP

-757 PALLSS
+757 PALLSA

-769 KAMPEMVTDLEECRK
+769 KALPEMVTDLEECRK
-784 LLERPLPIFPTL
+784 LLESPLPIFPTL

>member
-157 ALWRAVAMEGVEGA
+157 ALWRAAAMEGVEGA

-177 EERILPGLGGETRLS
+177 EERILPGLGGETRLP

-202 LAAPGALLIR
+202 LAAPGALLTR
-212 AAEAPEGAEAAEA
+212 AAEATEGAEVTEAHAPVVARPVEVRPVEAPTPIEARPVEA
-225 PAPVVPRPVEVKPV
+225 PAPVAAG
-239 ETKPAEA
+239 PAEA
-246 RPVEVKPVETRPAE
+246 PSP
-260 ARPIESKPAGA
+260 
-271 PAPRAERPERV
+271 RPERPGRAE
-282 DAPREREKPRLSARA
+282 APREREKPRLSARA

-388 EDEARAQRLNELEAQ
+388 EDEARTQRLNELEAQ

-441 RRLEALKADITACE
+441 RRLEALKADIAACE

-533 VLAALTLSPVTVL
+533 LLAALTLSPVTVL
-546 CGSAFAPKGELARAL
+546 CGPALAPKGELARAL

-580 EVRDAQLRA
+580 EVRNAQLRA

-597 APALILLEN
+597 APAMILLES
-606 CNEVARVP
+606 CNEIARVP
-614 FVTSVV
+614 FVSSIM
-620 WQLEPLNRPL
+620 WQLEPLSRPL
-630 CPARLLLTASDG
+630 CPARLLLTASDEG
-642 GAPLATELLDMAFVL
+642 SPLATELLDTAFVL
-657 RLEPESADTP
+657 WLEPESADTP

-672 EALVEPELAVS
+672 EAPVEPELAVS
-683 RAALNNIFRP
+683 RAALENIFRP

-717 VRFSRRTLDAV
+717 VRLSRRTLDAV

-744 MQALDMALAHRAL
+744 MQALDLALAHRAL

-763 APLEAL
+763 TPLEAL
-769 KAMPEMVTDLEECRK
+769 EAMPEMVTDLEECKK